1 MHHEETFHHW
11 TPIISITMLENENNH
26 RSTKAETYEATV
38 YIRGKIYLPIFLPA
52 IMLLIF
58 I

>member
-1 MHHEETFHHW
+1 MHREETFHHW

-38 YIRGKIYLPIFLPA
+38 YI
-52 IMLLIF
+52 
-58 I
+58 